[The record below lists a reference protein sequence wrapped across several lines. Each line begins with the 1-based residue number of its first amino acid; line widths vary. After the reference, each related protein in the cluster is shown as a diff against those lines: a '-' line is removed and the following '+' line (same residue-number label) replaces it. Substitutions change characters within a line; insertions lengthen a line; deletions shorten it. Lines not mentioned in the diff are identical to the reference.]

1 MDHYPTPPLC
11 YDYTS
16 KMFDFLLDIIFPRF
30 CVGCGKMGRFFCKD
44 CSKSIRF
51 YSNLISA
58 DYHCPKNLDG
68 IFVLAHY
75 DGIIRE
81 AIKDVKY
88 KGHFAIFKEI
98 VAMMPRKF
106 NFEFDYLV
114 PVPLHKNKL
123 MEREFNQAEKLAKE
137 MGYKVVELLVRNRE
151 TKPQFD
157 LKREEREKNVKD
169 AFEVRQKIPAGIF
182 CLVDDVA
189 TTGSTLS
196 ECAKVLKNAG
206 AKKVYAIVIA
216 RGN

>member
-1 MDHYPTPPLC
+1 
-11 YDYTS
+11 
-16 KMFDFLLDIIFPRF
+16 
-30 CVGCGKMGRFFCKD
+30 MGRFFCKE

-51 YSNLISA
+51 YSNLISP

-98 VAMMPRKF
+98 VAMMPKKYS
-106 NFEFDYLV
+106 FEFDYLV

-123 MEREFNQAEKLAKE
+123 AEREFNQAEKLAKE

-157 LKREEREKNVKD
+157 LKREERAENVKD
-169 AFEVRQKIPAGIF
+169 AFTLNSNFKFQILNSSF